1 LKIIMEKAQ
10 RFLYKNNLKYE
21 LIDFEK
27 EIVRFIGQM
36 ELGLKSNDGLPM
48 VPTYVSGNLYPRQG
62 GKTIAVDVGG
72 TYLRVALLERED
84 LTTRIIDMVKEP
96 SMGKEAP
103 VTFNV
108 FIDDLAS
115 KIEPFL
121 QYSKIISF
129 SFSHEI
135 IHSNTMD
142 GQVSFISKE
151 ISMTDYEN
159 RLLADSLK
167 QVIKK
172 RTNMDVN
179 VVLINDTVG
188 VAGSMLQ
195 HGDEFQNYF
204 GVIMGTGTN
213 ACYVEQCK
221 NIKKINDAKSETM
234 FINVESGAYVP
245 LIVSDID
252 RAFDA
257 TTLLPN
263 TAILEKMVSGEYFGR
278 LYYFLI
284 QMACKEGLFSDKFTL
299 NLKSHEP
306 LDTKDL
312 SEFYK
317 NQSSG
322 AYAEMCDD
330 QEDLQLLYFFASC
343 LIKRA
348 AVLISIKI
356 IAIAR
361 KIYKQN
367 EAPICVIV
375 EGSTF
380 YGLKGFQ
387 AMVQKFV
394 ETNKKDMNLQL
405 YSVEN
410 AALIGIGNIGLAFD
424 AETSF

>member
-1 LKIIMEKAQ
+1 MIMEKGQ
-10 RFLYKNNLKYE
+10 KFLYKNNLKYE
-21 LIDFEK
+21 LIDFET

-48 VPTYVSGNLYPRQG
+48 VPTYVSGKLYPRQG

-72 TYLRVALLERED
+72 TNLRVALLERD
-84 LTTRIIDMVKEP
+84 HLTTRIIDVVKEP

-108 FIDDLAS
+108 FIENLAS

-121 QYSKIISF
+121 KHSKIISF
-129 SFSHEI
+129 SFSHEV
-135 IHSNTMD
+135 IHLNSMD
-142 GQVSFISKE
+142 GQVGFISKE
-151 ISMTDYEN
+151 ISMTDYED

-167 QVIKK
+167 QIIKK
-172 RTNMDVN
+172 RTNVDVY

-204 GVIMGTGTN
+204 GVVMGTGTN

-221 NIKKINDAKSETM
+221 NIKKINDAKTETM

-252 RAFDA
+252 KAFDA

-263 TAILEKMVSGEYFGR
+263 TAIFEKMVSGEYFGK

-284 QMACKEGLFSDKFTL
+284 QMACMEGLFSDKFTL

-312 SEFYK
+312 SEFYE
-317 NQSSG
+317 NQSRG
-322 AYAEMCDD
+322 AYAEMCGD
-330 QEDLQLLYFFASC
+330 QEDLQLLFFFASC

-348 AVLISIKI
+348 AALISIKI

-361 KIYKQN
+361 KIYKPR

-380 YGLKGFQ
+380 YGFKGFQ
-387 AMVQKFV
+387 AMVEKYID
-394 ETNKKDMNLQL
+394 TNKKDMDIQL
-405 YSVEN
+405 YSVDN

-424 AETSF
+424 TEHLSY

>member
-1 LKIIMEKAQ
+1 MTMEKAQ
-10 RFLYKNNLKYE
+10 QFLYKYNLKYD

-36 ELGLKSNDGLPM
+36 ELGLKSKEGLPM
-48 VPTYVSGNLYPRQG
+48 VPTYVSGKLYPRQG

-72 TYLRVALLERED
+72 THLRVALLERD
-84 LTTRIIDMVKEP
+84 HLTTRIIDMVKEP

-108 FIDDLAS
+108 FIDDLAG

-121 QYSKIISF
+121 KHSKTISF
-129 SFSHEI
+129 SFSHEV
-135 IHSNTMD
+135 IHSNSMD

-151 ISMTDYEN
+151 ISMTDYED

-167 QVIKK
+167 QAIKK
-172 RTNMDVN
+172 RTNVDVN

-195 HGDEFQNYF
+195 HGDMFQNYI
-204 GVIMGTGTN
+204 GVVMGTGTN
-213 ACYVEQCK
+213 TCYVEQCK
-221 NIKKINDAKSETM
+221 NIKKIDDAKTETM

-245 LIVSDID
+245 LIVSDVD
-252 RAFDA
+252 KAFDA

-263 TAILEKMVSGEYFGR
+263 TAIFEKMVSGEYFGK

-284 QMACKEGLFSDKFTL
+284 QMACKEGLFSDRFSL
-299 NLKSHEP
+299 NLKTHEP

-312 SEFYK
+312 SEFYED
-317 NQSSG
+317 QSSG
-322 AYAEMCDD
+322 IYAEMCGD
-330 QEDLQLLYFFASC
+330 QEDLHLLYFFASC

-348 AVLISIKI
+348 AALISIKI
-356 IAIAR
+356 LAIAR
-361 KIYKQN
+361 KIYKPR
-367 EAPICVIV
+367 EAAICVIV
-375 EGSTF
+375 EGSTY

-394 ETNKKDMNLQL
+394 ETNKKDMNIQL

-424 AETSF
+424 DRNRND